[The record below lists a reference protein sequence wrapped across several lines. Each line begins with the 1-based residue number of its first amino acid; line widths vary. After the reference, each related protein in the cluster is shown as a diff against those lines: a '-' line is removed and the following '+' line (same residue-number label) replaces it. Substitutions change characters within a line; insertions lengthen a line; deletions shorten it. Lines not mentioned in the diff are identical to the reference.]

1 MGKSVVCLSR
11 DVTISN
17 ELGLHARAAAQIAD
31 LAKQA
36 QAKVW
41 LLKDDVKADA
51 ASIIDILTLAGS
63 KGSIVN
69 VTIEQAADQGV
80 LEAIIALVENGF
92 GE

>member
-31 LAKQA
+31 LAKKA
-36 QAKVW
+36 QANVW
-41 LLKDDVKADA
+41 LSKDDVKADA
-51 ASIIDILTLAGS
+51 ASIIDILTLAGA
-63 KGSIVN
+63 KGSIIKVS
-69 VTIEQAADQGV
+69 VEQAADQGV
-80 LEAIIALVENGF
+80 LEAIVALVEKGF